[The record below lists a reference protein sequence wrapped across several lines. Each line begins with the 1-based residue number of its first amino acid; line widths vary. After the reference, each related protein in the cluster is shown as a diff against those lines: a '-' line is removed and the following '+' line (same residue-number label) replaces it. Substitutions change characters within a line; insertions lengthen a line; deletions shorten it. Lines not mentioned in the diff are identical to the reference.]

1 MAELQLGGKI
11 VATQTGNAEPVI
23 AGNVTGTLGSGVDIS
38 NVTGA
43 LGSGVDISN
52 VTGTLSNN
60 VFPAGHPILLSE
72 SSSTS
77 AVASVDFDNTIIVP
91 DYKIYILRFHRLIPT
106 ADNVA
111 PFLSFSANNGIA
123 GSFLTC
129 RTGRI
134 YTRMGST
141 SSNGGFEFNASS
153 TAGVELTYDNT
164 DYAANKGLQVEV
176 TIFASQDSSLER
188 CNCNGF
194 AQGINHDGDAYI
206 WRNAGH
212 IVKGL
217 VRINF
222 MRLKYA
228 SGTIASHSYS
238 LLGIK

>member
-1 MAELQLGGKI
+1 MPSALRIKELRNLSDT
-11 VATQTGNAEPVI
+11 VMLDN
-23 AGNVTGTLGSGVDIS
+23 GTLTN
-38 NVTGA
+38 NV
-43 LGSGVDISN
+43 
-52 VTGTLSNN
+52 

-72 SSSTS
+72 SSSTT
-77 AVASVDFDNTIIVP
+77 AVASVDFNSTIIVP

-106 ADNVA
+106 TDNVA
-111 PFLSFSANNGIA
+111 PLLSFSSDNGA
-123 GSFLTC
+123 SFITC

-141 SSNGGFEFNASS
+141 SANGGFEFNADS
-153 TAGVELTYDNT
+153 TDGVKLVDSL
-164 DYAANKGLQVEV
+164 DFAANKGVQVEI
-176 TIFASQDSSLER
+176 TIFASQDASLER

-206 WRNAGH
+206 WRIGGH
-212 IVKGL
+212 IVKGFT
-217 VRINF
+217 RINF

>member
-1 MAELQLGGKI
+1 M
-11 VATQTGNAEPVI
+11 I
-23 AGNVTGTLGSGVDIS
+23 AS

-72 SSSTS
+72 SSSTT

-106 ADNVA
+106 TNDTA
-111 PFLSFSANNGIA
+111 PFLSFSADNGA
-123 GSFLTC
+123 SFITC

-134 YTRMGST
+134 YTKLGT
-141 SSNGGFEFNASS
+141 SSVNGGFAINNST
-153 TAGVELTYDNT
+153 TAGVELSYDNT
-164 DYAANKGLQVEV
+164 DNIANRGLQVEV
-176 TIFASQDSSLER
+176 TIFASQDTTIDR

-194 AQGINHDGDAYI
+194 AQGINHDQDAYI

-212 IVKGL
+212 IEKSFA
-217 VRINF
+217 RINF

>member
-1 MAELQLGGKI
+1 MAGSI
-11 VATQTGNAEPVI
+11 AVAGHVVAEHNI
-23 AGNVTGTLGSGVDIS
+23 AADRVDIKNATIDS
-38 NVTGA
+38 STI
-43 LGSGVDISN
+43 L
-52 VTGTLSNN
+52 
-60 VFPAGHPILLSE
+60 PAGVPVLLSE
-72 SSSTS
+72 SSSTT
-77 AVASVDFDNTIIVP
+77 AVDSIDFNKSIIVP

-106 ADNVA
+106 TDNVA
-111 PFLSFSANNGIA
+111 PLLSFSSDNSA
-123 GSFLTC
+123 SFITC
-129 RTGRI
+129 RTGRN
-134 YTRMGST
+134 YTRMGS
-141 SSNGGFEFNASS
+141 SSASGGFEFNADS

-176 TIFASQDSSLER
+176 TIFASQDASLER

-217 VRINF
+217 TRINF

>member
-1 MAELQLGGKI
+1 MPTFSLGSKT
-11 VATQTGNAEPVI
+11 VATQAGAAQPII
-23 AGNVTGTLGSGVDIS
+23 A
-38 NVTGA
+38 
-43 LGSGVDISN
+43 
-52 VTGTLSNN
+52 NN
-60 VFPAGHPILLSE
+60 VQFPAGHPILLSE
-72 SSSTS
+72 SSSTT
-77 AVASVDFDNTIIVP
+77 AVASVDFDSAIIVP

-106 ADNVA
+106 ANDTA
-111 PFLSFSANNGIA
+111 PFLSFSADNGA
-123 GSFLTC
+123 SFITC

-134 YTRMGST
+134 YTRMGS
-141 SSNGGFEFNASS
+141 SSANGGFEFNADS

-176 TIFASQDSSLER
+176 TVFASQDPSLER

-194 AQGINHDGDAYI
+194 AQGINHDGDSYI

>member
-1 MAELQLGGKI
+1 MAELQLGGKTI
-11 VATQTGNAEPVI
+11 ATQAGTAEPVI
-23 AGNVTGTLGSGVDIS
+23 ASNVTGT
-38 NVTGA
+38 

-77 AVASVDFDNTIIVP
+77 AVASVDFNSSIIVP

-106 ADNVA
+106 TINVA
-111 PFLSFSANNGIA
+111 PFLSFSADNGA
-123 GSFLTC
+123 SFITC

-141 SSNGGFEFNASS
+141 SANGGFEHENN
-153 TAGVELTYDNT
+153 TADGVKLVNSLDN
-164 DYAANKGLQVEV
+164 AANKGVQVEI
-176 TIFASQDSSLER
+176 TIFASQDASLER

-206 WRNAGH
+206 WRIGGH
-212 IVKGL
+212 IQKGFT
-217 VRINF
+217 RINF

>member
-1 MAELQLGGKI
+1 MAELQLGGKTI
-11 VATQTGNAEPVI
+11 ATQTGSAEPVI
-23 AGNVTGTLGSGVDIS
+23 ASNVTGT
-38 NVTGA
+38 

-77 AVASVDFDNTIIVP
+77 AVASVDFNSSIIVP
-91 DYKIYILRFHRLIPT
+91 DYKTYILRFHRLIPT
-106 ADNVA
+106 TINVA
-111 PFLSFSANNGIA
+111 PFLSFSADNGA
-123 GSFLTC
+123 SFITC

-141 SSNGGFEFNASS
+141 SANGGFEFNAD
-153 TAGVELTYDNT
+153 TTTGVELSYDQTSN
-164 DYAANKGLQVEV
+164 AANKGIQVEV
-176 TIFASQDSSLER
+176 TIFASQDASLER

-217 VRINF
+217 TRINF

>member
-1 MAELQLGGKI
+1 MAELQLGGKTI
-11 VATQTGNAEPVI
+11 ATQTGNQEPVI
-23 AGNVTGTLGSGVDIS
+23 AS

-72 SSSTS
+72 SSSTT
-77 AVASVDFDNTIIVP
+77 AVTNIDFDKTIIVP
-91 DYKIYILRFHRLIPT
+91 DYKVYILRFHRLIPT
-106 ADNVA
+106 TDNV
-111 PFLSFSANNGIA
+111 PLFLSFSADNSV
-123 GSFLTC
+123 SFITC

-134 YTRMGST
+134 YTRLGS
-141 SSNGGFEFNASS
+141 SSASGGFEHGPD
-153 TAGVELTYDNT
+153 TTDGVKLVDSL
-164 DYAANKGLQVEV
+164 DFAANKGVQVEI
-176 TIFASQDSSLER
+176 TILASQDASLER

-194 AQGINHDGDAYI
+194 VQGINHNGDAYT
-206 WRNAGH
+206 WRNGGH

-217 VRINF
+217 TRINF